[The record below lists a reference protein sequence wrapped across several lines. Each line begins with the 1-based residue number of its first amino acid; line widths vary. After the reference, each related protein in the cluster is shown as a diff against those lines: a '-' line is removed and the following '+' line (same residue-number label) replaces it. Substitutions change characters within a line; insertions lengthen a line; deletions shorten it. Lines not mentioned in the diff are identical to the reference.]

1 MSKELA
7 KEEVILHKKRA
18 IKEVNKLLEKY
29 INHPNTKYLKKA
41 NLLSYWLENFSN
53 YISNETSFDPK
64 KLISYKRGDVVKLN
78 FGFNVGSEHG
88 GLHYAIVLDNH
99 NLHSSPVVTVI
110 PLSSGTA
117 STTYERDVFLGNEL
131 YTKLNAKNKILMEKT
146 NEQKDNTSKILSA
159 LTSVAKKFKASGKPA
174 EIPADLLDVMS
185 AAEENC
191 EKLLKEIELL
201 EKFDKEISHMKQGSV
216 ALMEQITTVS
226 KMRIY
231 VPTKTTDPL
240 YGISIS
246 ADSMEKINL
255 QLQNLFL
262 KSK

>member
-1 MSKELA
+1 MSKGLT
-7 KEEVILHKKRA
+7 KEEVIFHKKHA
-18 IKEVNKLLEKY
+18 IKEINKLLEKY

-41 NLLSYWLENFSN
+41 NLLSYWLENFSY

-64 KLISYKRGDVVKLN
+64 KLISYKRGDVIKLN

-99 NLHSSPVVTVI
+99 NLHSSSVVTVV

-117 STTYERDVFLGNEL
+117 STTYKRDVFLGNEL

-146 NEQKDNTSKILSA
+146 NEQRDETLKILSA
-159 LTSVAKKFKASGKPA
+159 FNSAAKEYKAFGKPS
-174 EIPADLLDVMS
+174 EIPADLLDVM
-185 AAEENC
+185 ATAKENC
-191 EKLLKEIELL
+191 EKLLNEIELL
-201 EKFDKEISHMKQGSV
+201 EKFEKEISHMKQGSI

-240 YGISIS
+240 YGISVS
-246 ADSMEKINL
+246 ADSMERINL

-262 KSK
+262 KNK